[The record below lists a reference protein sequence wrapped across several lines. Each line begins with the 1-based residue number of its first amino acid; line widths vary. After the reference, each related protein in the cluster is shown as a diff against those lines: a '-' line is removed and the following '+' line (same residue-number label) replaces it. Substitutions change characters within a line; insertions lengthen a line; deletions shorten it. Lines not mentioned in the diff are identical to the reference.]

1 VLLNKTL
8 RSSTLKLA
16 AIYIICVGAAII
28 GLFTY
33 VYWSAVSLTRRTIE
47 SDIRAEQA
55 LLVADYRRGGAAL
68 LKAEIRRRV
77 GNRQLGDWLYLL
89 VDPSLA
95 PLAGNLKAWPEALR
109 GNRGWSELAVPDR
122 EPGSRV
128 QAAYLAL
135 PGRDRLLVG
144 RDLGD
149 LKNFNRSIALALGTA
164 VGLLILLAAAAGVST
179 SRRSVSRIEAINT
192 ASRAIM
198 RTGLGQRIPLRGT
211 GDEWDELADNLNSM
225 LARIEELVEANRQV
239 CDNLAHDLRTPLTR
253 VRGRLEKAY
262 HRPPAVGEYP
272 ALLGAAIAEL
282 DGILKTFSS
291 LLRISRIEAQDR
303 GDGFREVDLSALARE
318 VVELFEPAAEDA
330 GVRLGVSGEDGMHV
344 IGDRDLLFD
353 ALANLVDNAIHHGGR
368 NGPVTIAVAHDG
380 AGLTVSV
387 ADRGP
392 GIPADER
399 RNVLK
404 RFYRLERSRN
414 SAGNGLGLSLV
425 AAVAGLHGA
434 RIAISDNMPGLRV
447 ELRFPRPA
455 TAPDRAQQGAAP
467 GSILPHPIS

>member
-1 VLLNKTL
+1 VLLDKTL

-16 AIYIICVGAAII
+16 AIYIGVVGVAII
-28 GLFTY
+28 GLFAH
-33 VYWSAVSLTRRTIE
+33 VYGSAVALTRRAIE
-47 SDIRAEQA
+47 RDIRAERA
-55 LLVADYRRGGAAL
+55 LLVADYHRGGPASVA
-68 LKAEIRRRV
+68 AEIRRRI
-77 GNRQLGDWLYLL
+77 GDRDLGDWTYLL

-95 PLAGNLKAWPEALR
+95 PLAGNLKAWPRALS
-109 GNRGWSELAVPDR
+109 GNRGWSELPAAGRGPR
-122 EPGSRV
+122 SRM

-135 PGRDRLLVG
+135 PGGERLLVG

-149 LKNFNRSIALALGTA
+149 LEDFDRSIALTLGTA
-164 VGLLILLAAAAGVST
+164 VGLLLLLAAAAGVST
-179 SRRSVSRIEAINT
+179 SRRSVSRIEAINM
-192 ASRAIM
+192 ASREIM

-239 CDNLAHDLRTPLTR
+239 SDNLAHDLRTPLTR
-253 VRGRLEKAY
+253 MRGRLEKAY
-262 HRPPAVGEYP
+262 HRPPAIGEYP

-303 GDGFREVDLSALARE
+303 GNGFREVDLGALARE
-318 VVELFEPAAEDA
+318 VVELFDPAAEDA
-330 GVRLGVSGEDGMHV
+330 GVRLRVSGAEGV
-344 IGDRDLLFD
+344 RVTGDRDLLFD
-353 ALANLVDNAIHHGGR
+353 ALSNLVDNAIHHGGR
-368 NGPVTIAVAHDG
+368 DGQVTIAVAQDG
-380 AGLTVSV
+380 AGPAVSV

-392 GIPADER
+392 GIPAEER

-414 SAGNGLGLSLV
+414 SPGNGLGLSLV

-434 RIAISDNMPGLRV
+434 HIAMSDNAPGLRV
-447 ELRFPRPA
+447 ALRFPRPA
-455 TAPDRAQQGAAP
+455 MAPGRAQQDVSA
-467 GSILPHPIS
+467 GSLSPHPIS